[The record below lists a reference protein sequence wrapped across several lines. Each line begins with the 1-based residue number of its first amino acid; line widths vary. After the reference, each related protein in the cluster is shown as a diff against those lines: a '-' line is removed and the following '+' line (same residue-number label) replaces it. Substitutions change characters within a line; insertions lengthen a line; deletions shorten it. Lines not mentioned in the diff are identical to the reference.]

1 MNIYF
6 DEDNNEI
13 KLKPIYYS
21 RRQLAEELE
30 VPYSTITYWAQKF
43 KDFFE
48 GDMDGRNKKFTAK
61 DVELFKLIKMML
73 KEKGFTVEQVLQHLE
88 ENYEKLYN
96 GMKIDNETTS
106 ELAINNIL
114 DDRIDK
120 KLAEFKSGLVEEISN
135 NVVSKIED
143 LFKKS
148 YIANET
154 RLNDI
159 TSELS
164 TTIVDEIGSKTTEL
178 KNELKEVVEKSNEVA
193 AENVSKEMKAI
204 LEEID
209 SINQEIKEGNRDV
222 ALKVKEMLEHR
233 KQEQLELEKKLEE
246 QNKSKGLFARIFGK

>member
-106 ELAINNIL
+106 ELVINNIL

-120 KLAEFKSGLVEEISN
+120 KLAEFKNGLVEEISDN
-135 NVVSKIED
+135 IANKISE
-143 LFKKS
+143 LFKVN
-148 YIANET
+148 YLATEE
-154 RLNDI
+154 RLEDI
-159 TSELS
+159 KSELS
-164 TTIVDEIGSKTTEL
+164 LSIVNELEEKTNNL
-178 KNELKEVVEKSNEVA
+178 KNEVKKNIEESNEKSRN
-193 AENVSKEMKAI
+193 NVSKEMKAI
-204 LEEID
+204 LEEIE
-209 SINQEIKEGNRDV
+209 SINQEIKESNNDV
-222 ALKVKEMLEHR
+222 ALRVKDMLEHR
-233 KQEQLELEKKLEE
+233 KQEQLELEKRREE